1 MGSTPASPI
10 HPTPWADSEEHTD
23 QNDPD
28 QFCMI
33 EMVPLLPNGRQDSQ
47 FVTQIGGDRPLEAKP
62 QTNAILSL
70 KKSPVSRSL

>member
-1 MGSTPASPI
+1 
-10 HPTPWADSEEHTD
+10 
-23 QNDPD
+23 
-28 QFCMI
+28 
-33 EMVPLLPNGRQDSQ
+33 MVPLLPNGRQDSQ